1 MIDLTPDQRRAMIRE
16 KLAAK
21 PSAMTIQLARE
32 LNVPEIEVIRALPEQ
47 NVVELDAAQWEAII
61 RAFEPLEKVHV
72 IASNG
77 AVTLE
82 CFGQFGNFSTW
93 NSPGADFFN
102 VQTSSLDM
110 HIRYKQLA
118 AIFAVTKPG
127 HMDAVPTV
135 SFQFYD
141 QLGNSAFKVFLSFG
155 GKPPS
160 AERMEMFDR
169 VCRQFALKQFAAAG

>member
-1 MIDLTPDQRRAMIRE
+1 MTAANLLDLPIEQRRQAIRE

-21 PSAMTIQLARE
+21 PSGMTIQLARE
-32 LNVPEIEVIRALPEQ
+32 LRVPEIEVIRALPAG
-47 NVVELDAAQWEAII
+47 NVVELDAAQWEPII
-61 RAFEPLEKVHV
+61 RSFESLEKVHV

-93 NSPGADFFN
+93 GDFFN

-110 HIRYKQLA
+110 HIRFKQLA
-118 AIFAVTKPG
+118 GIFAVTKPG

-135 SFQFYD
+135 SIQFYD
-141 QLGNSAFKVFLSFG
+141 EAGNSAFKVFFSFG

-160 AERMEMFDR
+160 ADRMAKFDEICKR
-169 VCRQFALKQFAAAG
+169 FAI